1 MRCLKLDFEDV
12 YQEYLAKN
20 RENHARQDR
29 GY

>member
-1 MRCLKLDFEDV
+1 MDFEDV

-20 RENHARQDR
+20 KVNHQRQDR